1 MNNPFN
7 YKILVKQSD
16 IDDLNH
22 VNNAVYVQW
31 MDEVA
36 RAHWT
41 FLTKNTDVSEFIW
54 VVNKH
59 EIEYKNQAVLGDE
72 ITAKTYVGDT
82 KGVTSIR
89 HIEFYKANVLLVK
102 SKTTWVLLNAK
113 SFKPTRIRENI
124 TNLLLPSN

>member
-36 RAHWT
+36 RAHWN
-41 FLTKNTDVSEFIW
+41 FLTKNADVSEFIW